1 MATRAKFQAEVRN
14 IRRFRHSCVSDL
26 AVDDGTISFT
36 YTPRSMPGSPPV
48 QISVMIYIENSPRET
63 IAYLGSTERKFCGK
77 MLPEIMDSVLKG
89 LLLIH
94 NTPTH
99 FQPFFAYTFFL
110 FLI

>member
-94 NTPTH
+94 NAPTH
-99 FQPFFAYTFFL
+99 TSSLFFCSLFL
-110 FLI
+110 FFI